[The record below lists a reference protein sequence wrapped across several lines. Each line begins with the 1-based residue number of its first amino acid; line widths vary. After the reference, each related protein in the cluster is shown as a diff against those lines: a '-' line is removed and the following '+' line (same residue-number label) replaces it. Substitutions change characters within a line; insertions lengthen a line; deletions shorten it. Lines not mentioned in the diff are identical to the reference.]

1 MYYTLLLLHLTRV
14 SDDILVTTRYD
25 LPEQVLLDMTSNSWL
40 AFGGYS
46 GPLVYYSQI
55 LSYRCAIREMRI
67 GIDTTVPNQ
76 VVKIPPCNPRDPS
89 AIPENAASYMKI
101 PASTRSVSVE
111 LTYQDGSL
119 SEIKNFRR

>member
-1 MYYTLLLLHLTRV
+1 MSLLGIRQLLLFGAALLATMFAAPAYSEKRV
-14 SDDILVTTRYD
+14 ALVIGNND
-25 LPEQVLLDMTSNSWL
+25 
-40 AFGGYS
+40 S
-46 GPLVYYSQI
+46 GPLVHYSQI
-55 LSYRCAIREMRI
+55 LSQRCAVREMRI

-76 VVKIPPCNPRDPS
+76 VVKIPPCNPKDPS

-101 PASTRSVSVE
+101 PPSTRSVSVE